1 MRSGLRSA
9 NRMPSERQSAAS
21 RPCAKT
27 ANAHRCP
34 AKAQAAAPA
43 PNVSNARRFIP
54 EKTGARLPPRFSFVL
69 LRLEDVAVEDRRD
82 TEIRYIDQLRDVE
95 INGHAGQHVS
105 LLAAEPF

>member
-9 NRMPSERQSAAS
+9 SRIPSEPRSARTS
-21 RPCAKT
+21 PPKT
-27 ANAHRCP
+27 ANAGRCP

-43 PNVSNARRFIP
+43 PDVSNARRFIP
-54 EKTGARLPPRFSFVL
+54 EKTERGGRPPRSSLVL

-82 TEIRYIDQLRDVE
+82 TEIRYIDQLRNVE

-105 LLAAEPF
+105 LL